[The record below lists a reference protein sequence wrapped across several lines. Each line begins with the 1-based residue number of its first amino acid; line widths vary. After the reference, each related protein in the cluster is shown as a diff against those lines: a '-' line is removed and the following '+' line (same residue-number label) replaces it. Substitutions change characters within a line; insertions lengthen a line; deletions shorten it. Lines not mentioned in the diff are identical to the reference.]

1 MRSWVYRRVLRRRSP
16 LGLKGWVLPATDRPA
31 KMDVMAENHH
41 GLSGTALKQAF
52 LLTTLIL
59 AIEVAA
65 GFASHSLA
73 LLSDAAHILTDIVA
87 LGLAWF
93 AVEQSKRPADARRTY
108 GYHRVGILTAM
119 VNGATLI
126 VIVIFIAIEAA
137 RRFANPQPVQG
148 GLVIVAALVAIG
160 VNVFIAI
167 RLREG
172 GGGNLNIRAAMLH
185 VIGDIGASIGVILSG
200 VIILLTGW
208 YYADPLISVA
218 IAALIAWGAL
228 RIVRDT
234 ANVLLEGAPHGID
247 LAQVRATILKAEG
260 IASVHD
266 LHVWALDAEQLAL
279 SCHVVVPKDLYTAD
293 GEHLVRRLEQQLC
306 DRFEIGHTT
315 LQVEACHPC
324 DPAMGHGVGE
334 HNHPHSGDGK
344 GSKHLHSHED

>member
-1 MRSWVYRRVLRRRSP
+1 
-16 LGLKGWVLPATDRPA
+16 
-31 KMDVMAENHH
+31 MAEHH
-41 GLSGTALKQAF
+41 HQLSGKALKQAF

-65 GFASHSLA
+65 GLASHSLA
-73 LLSDAAHILTDIVA
+73 LLSDAGHILTDVIA

-93 AVEQSKRPADARRTY
+93 AVEQSKRPPDARRTY
-108 GYHRVGILTAM
+108 GYHRVGILAAM

-148 GLVIVAALVAIG
+148 GVVIVAALLAIG
-160 VNVFIAI
+160 VNAFIATK
-167 RLREG
+167 LRGSG
-172 GGGNLNIRAAMLH
+172 GSLNVRAAMLH
-185 VIGDIGASIGVILSG
+185 VMGDIGASIGVIASG

-208 YYADPLISVA
+208 YYADPLISVG

-228 RIVRDT
+228 RIIRET
-234 ANVLLEGAPHGID
+234 ANVLLEGAPHGVD
-247 LAQVRATILKAEG
+247 LAKVRATILEAEG

-266 LHVWALDAEQLAL
+266 LHVWSLDSEQLAL

-306 DRFEIGHTT
+306 ERFEIGHTT

-324 DPAMGHGVGE
+324 NPATGHGVGE
-334 HNHPHSGDGK
+334 HNHPHLGGGTS
-344 GSKHLHSHED
+344 SRHSHGHED

>member
-1 MRSWVYRRVLRRRSP
+1 
-16 LGLKGWVLPATDRPA
+16 
-31 KMDVMAENHH
+31 MAEHH
-41 GLSGTALKQAF
+41 HVLSGMRLKQAF
-52 LLTTLIL
+52 LLTTIIL

-73 LLSDAAHILTDIVA
+73 LLSDAGHILTDVVA

-108 GYHRVGILTAM
+108 GYHRVGILAAM

-148 GLVIVAALVAIG
+148 GLVIVAALLAIG
-160 VNVFIAI
+160 VNAFIAM

-172 GGGNLNIRAAMLH
+172 GGNVNIRAAMLH
-185 VIGDIGASIGVILSG
+185 VMGDIGASIGVIVSG
-200 VIILLTGW
+200 AIILISGW
-208 YYADPLISVA
+208 YYADPLISLG

-228 RIVRDT
+228 RIVRET
-234 ANVLLEGAPHGID
+234 ANVLLEGAPHGVD
-247 LAQVRATILKAEG
+247 LAKVRATILEAEG

-266 LHVWALDAEQLAL
+266 LHVWSLDSEQLAL
-279 SCHVVVPKDLYTAD
+279 SCHVVVPQDLYTAD

-306 DRFEIGHTT
+306 ERFEIGHTT

-324 DPAMGHGVGE
+324 DPAMTHGVGE
-334 HNHPHSGDGK
+334 HNHPHSGG
-344 GSKHLHSHED
+344 GTSSKHSHAHED